1 MAIADAIRAGIQL
14 RSYIREAPQRAEE
27 AKLKSQ
33 LYKAQAEHQTA
44 QAQLITNQL
53 TRQQALLG
61 ELGGVE
67 VTSGALPALGDQ
79 PQSYIRAPRQ
89 TPLTQPAPLA
99 PQPPTTAPIQAP
111 QAAPEPTLQTPN
123 ELMMLKFAQQYQ
135 RQGFFKE
142 ANDLINAATNAA
154 NSRRLLQ
161 DQRTQQEVGKV
172 EEERQFLQNHG
183 LLTPQRD
190 QQLRSR
196 QAALLHAGGKTNEAI
211 KLLQGET
218 TALAPGAELTRTYPG
233 EQTEVLRTNPN
244 RPVVVS
250 EGATAYQPTPGGG
263 PAVPITPQAS
273 GGVRT
278 QRDLNIKV
286 YGTPEPPPG
295 KPQATQKDVARVTKQ
310 GGYQADLSPEPE
322 TFPAEQL
329 AQVEAQL
336 IAAGMAPPM
345 ARYVAPFVLRG
356 MTPTTDEPGAAPT
369 PATPSP
375 QSPAAQVAGQRS
387 EATRLQTA
395 IPRETAE
402 QIGVPIG
409 TTYGDLESG
418 RVQAESPIPRQ
429 MPTAGEREDL
439 SKMEVTI
446 SSAQKLLVDMKA
458 HPEYTG
464 LLGNFLT
471 DPQGALKRALARR
484 GGNAT
489 KEERKFLAQLGVTTA
504 TLRSQLIGLAQTQR
518 ELSGLVDFLPGPET
532 SAEQIEAAL
541 EAIVEHVT
549 LQRDKLTQ
557 TQRSLGV
564 QTPGGRQGQT
574 PQPQGNAPAGAPPA
588 AQKPLT
594 EMSTEELFRELGKA
608 R

>member
-1 MAIADAIRAGIQL
+1 MAIADAIRAGFQVG
-14 RSYIREAPQRAEE
+14 SYIREAPQRAEE

-33 LYKAQAEHQTA
+33 LFKAQAEHETA
-44 QAQLITNQL
+44 QAQLIQNEMARRSAAMQDAEQIYGGAQL
-53 TRQQALLG
+53 PQLG
-61 ELGGVE
+61 
-67 VTSGALPALGDQ
+67 SDLPPIYQ
-79 PQSYIRAPRQ
+79 RAPRQ

-99 PQPPTTAPIQAP
+99 PQPGPVLSSGGQVRQPIEEGQSP
-111 QAAPEPTLQTPN
+111 LLQTPE
-123 ELMMLKFAQQYQ
+123 ELLDSQYV
-135 RQGFFKE
+135 RSLFRRGFIKE
-142 ANDLINAATNAA
+142 ANDKAQVLVNAA

-196 QAALLHAGGKTNEAI
+196 EIALLHAGGKTSDAIRLSQGDISVVQSGGTVVRTRPGGAEAVF
-211 KLLQGET
+211 QSPVSPE
-218 TALAPGAELTRTYPG
+218 ALAQQRARGTEQGRQDILGTPRTQARERRTGTLEAELG
-233 EQTEVLRTNPN
+233 E
-244 RPVVVS
+244 S
-250 EGATAYQPTPGGG
+250 GAAQPT
-263 PAVPITPQAS
+263 ANEVSQL
-273 GGVRT
+273 T
-278 QRDLNIKV
+278 Q
-286 YGTPEPPPG
+286 
-295 KPQATQKDVARVTKQ
+295 
-310 GGYQADLSPEPE
+310 
-322 TFPAEQL
+322 
-329 AQVEAQL
+329 QL
-336 IAAGMAPPM
+336 IAAGMDPQQA
-345 ARYVAPFVLRG
+345 AEVAPTVLRA
-356 MTPTTDEPGAAPT
+356 MTPTAAPT
-369 PATPSP
+369 AAPSSP
-375 QSPAAQVAGQRS
+375 PTQGPAARVSGQRAAAAR
-387 EATRLQTA
+387 EQTA

-429 MPTAGEREDL
+429 MPTASEREDL

-446 SSAQKLLVDMKA
+446 SSAQKLLADMKA

-504 TLRSQLIGLAQTQR
+504 TLRSQLIGLSQTQR

-564 QTPGGRQGQT
+564 QTPGGRQGQA
-574 PQPQGNAPAGAPPA
+574 PQPQRQTPAVSPSAAPP
-588 AQKPLT
+588 KTDKELV
-594 EMSTEELFRELGKA
+594 EEELRKRGRIK
-608 R
+608 